1 MDKTQ
6 LFELLDISKPEEFS
20 YYENVAAL
28 LEEDRVI
35 EQNLI
40 DDLLREV
47 NMESFKDLIKSYFEE
62 FLNRI
67 PDDETDLYFL
77 ADTMRRTLMGCE
89 EERQLSDAIYR
100 FRKWYVLDP
109 SVLDKNTGE
118 EISIRD
124 ARYNISASNYV
135 GEKPEYDF
143 SKAYNF
149 ETDGYD
155 VSIRQMVDGTGI

>member
-1 MDKTQ
+1 MDKT
-6 LFELLDISKPEEFS
+6 ELYEILDISEPEDFT

-47 NMESFKDLIKSYFEE
+47 NLATLKELIQSYFEE

-77 ADTMRRTLMGCE
+77 ADTMRLSLSGCE
-89 EERQLSDAIYR
+89 EENQLSDAIYR

-109 SVLDKNTGE
+109 SVRDRNTGE
-118 EISIRD
+118 EICVRD
-124 ARYNISASNYV
+124 ARYNISASNFV

-149 ETDGYD
+149 EMDGYD
-155 VSIRQMVDGTGI
+155 VSLRQMMEGAEA